1 MATRTEHARGGIH
14 RRLRR
19 VALLGALAA
28 SGCLTFER
36 PTLRVAEV
44 RLASLGF
51 QGGSVAVTL
60 LIDNPNGYALESQ
73 GFQYRLSF
81 TDDADGK
88 GEWATLAE
96 GRDDQKVSVPA
107 HDTASV
113 ELDVP
118 FELSSVGTALQRLL
132 RRGELEYRFTGELR
146 VTRPRSVR
154 VPFDERGAFRP

>member
-1 MATRTEHARGGIH
+1 MR
-14 RRLRR
+14 RRLGRA
-19 VALLGALAA
+19 ALLVALAA
-28 SGCLTFER
+28 PGCLTFER

-44 RLASLGF
+44 KLASLGF

-60 LIDNPNGYALESQ
+60 QIDNPNGYTLESQ
-73 GFQYRLSF
+73 GFQYRLAFS
-81 TDDADGK
+81 DEADGK
-88 GEWATLAE
+88 GDWMTLAE

-113 ELDVP
+113 QLDVP
-118 FELSSVGTALQRLL
+118 FDIASVGTALQRLL

-154 VPFDERGAFRP
+154 VPFDERGVFRP